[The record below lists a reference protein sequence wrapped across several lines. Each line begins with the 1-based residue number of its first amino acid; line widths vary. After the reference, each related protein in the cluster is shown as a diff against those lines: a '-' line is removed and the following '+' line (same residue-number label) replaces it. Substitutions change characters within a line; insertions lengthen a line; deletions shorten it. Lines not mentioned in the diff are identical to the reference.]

1 MTTMTCHHC
10 QKPVRRCDAALRSIS
25 LELAA
30 FHPAC
35 LVAHMELHSA
45 VDAVFDN
52 AAPELSAL
60 VSLVGARK
68 VA

>member
-10 QKPVRRCDAALRSIS
+10 QKPVKRCDAALRSIS

-35 LVAHMELHSA
+35 LRAHEVALA
-45 VDAVFDN
+45 VDAVFADP
-52 AAPELSAL
+52 AVVVAGH
-60 VSLVGARK
+60 VGR